1 MKYLNLN
8 HECCKTACCRDGH
21 GANEHRSSELDHSLM
36 ASLDQHIRDCTEF
49 LEDGCVA
56 VNRWIDE
63 WFSTMGPAHR
73 KVRHHKEGIEE
84 AKRLF
89 GDIGGLAAAVHILR
103 DCRHI
108 PRRSDYEDGVVDILG
123 LKKDWPVSA
132 YVQYSEEDFKAVV
145 KNQLFGPTGHF
156 LWAFI
161 NDSAVGPLLT
171 SSSKLSGEDIEALK
185 PRWTEAVL
193 ERAKL
198 APVGDAQNI
207 STDITPEAKPY
218 VESFLGSL
226 SANSLTRNFGQI
238 TFATVPLDA
247 LITPLVF
254 LDGEYLESLKPELQS
269 SREIDVIKF
278 ALPSVAAMQIRAA
291 MDSSMRNVTFL
302 SSIKTLTVGPCTLT
316 QTPEGTEVKFLV
328 GANLSMILV
337 SLMSGRLIVR
347 NGIHRVALLGRLG
360 IKNIPCI
367 LVREDVVPTVFSSAY
382 PAFVP
387 ATLALPRPPLIVDFS
402 NLRLSLEA
410 PLQRTQKVIRI
421 SADESVLPI
430 D

>member
-1 MKYLNLN
+1 
-8 HECCKTACCRDGH
+8 
-21 GANEHRSSELDHSLM
+21 M
-36 ASLDQHIRDCTEF
+36 ASLDQHVRDCNEF
-49 LEDGCVA
+49 LGDGCVA

-63 WFSTMGPAHR
+63 WFSKMGPAHR
-73 KVRHHKEGIEE
+73 KVRHHQEGVEE

-89 GDIGGLAAAVHILR
+89 GDIGALAAAVHILR

-132 YVQYSEEDFKAVV
+132 YVQYSEEDFRAVV
-145 KNQLFGPTGHF
+145 KNQLFGPTGLF
-156 LWAFI
+156 LWAFV
-161 NDSAVGPLLT
+161 NDNAVGPLLT
-171 SSSKLSGEDIEALK
+171 SSSKLSEKDIEALK
-185 PRWTEAVL
+185 PRWKEAIL

-198 APVGDAQNI
+198 APVGSVQNI
-207 STDITPEAKPY
+207 STDITPEVQPY
-218 VESFLGSL
+218 VESFLSSL

-254 LDGEYLESLKPELQS
+254 LDGEYIENLKPELQS
-269 SREIDVIKF
+269 SRDIDVIKF
-278 ALPSVAAMQIRAA
+278 ALPSITAMQIRAA

-302 SSIKTLTVGPCTLT
+302 SSVKTLTVGPCTLT
-316 QTPEGTEVKFLV
+316 QTPDGTEVKFLV

-337 SLMSGRLIVR
+337 SLVSGRLIVR
-347 NGIHRVALLGRLG
+347 NGIHRVSLLSQLG

-367 LVREDVVPTVFSSAY
+367 LVKEDLLPSVFSSAY
-382 PAFVP
+382 PAFIP
-387 ATLALPRPPLIVDFS
+387 PTLALPRPPLVVDYS
-402 NLRLSLEA
+402 NPRLSLEA
-410 PLQRTQKVIRI
+410 PLQRTQKIIRI
-421 SADESVLPI
+421 SAEESVLPI